1 MSDKKLAGKR
11 AIVTGGAT
19 GIGYGI
25 AKRFIAE
32 GARVIITDIDA
43 QGGTSAAQRLGDN
56 CQFVHH
62 DVSVASQWDGVF
74 AYAEKHFGGLDI
86 MVNVAGVTLMGTIED
101 LDLET
106 WDKTMAINLRSC
118 FLGCQGAIKLIK
130 SNSAETHGGSII
142 NMASVSAVKAKPE
155 LVAYNASKAGVDM
168 MTKSV
173 ALHCAVS
180 GYGINVN
187 SINPGVIE
195 TDMLKKVIS
204 QVEDGDALMDSYR
217 ALHPIGRIGQPEDVA
232 AMAVYLASDEASFVT
247 GSAFTVDGALS
258 LN

>member
-1 MSDKKLAGKR
+1 MAVQKLQGKR

-25 AKRFIAE
+25 AQRFIAE
-32 GARVIITDIDA
+32 GAVVIISDID
-43 QGGTSAAQRLGDN
+43 QPGGIAAAQKLGPN
-56 CQFVHH
+56 CEFVQQ
-62 DVSVASQWDGVF
+62 DVSLPADWQHLFAVAGERFS
-74 AYAEKHFGGLDI
+74 GLDI

-101 LDLET
+101 MDVAT
-106 WDKTMAINLRSC
+106 WDKTMGINLRSC
-118 FLGCQGAIKLIK
+118 FLGCQGAIKLMK
-130 SNSAETHGGSII
+130 ADGGGAII
-142 NMASVSAVKAKPE
+142 NMASVSSFKAQPE

-173 ALHCAVS
+173 ALHCARS

-187 SINPGVIE
+187 SINPGVIQ

-204 QVEDGDALMDSYR
+204 QVEDGEALMDSYK
-217 ALHPIGRIGQPEDVA
+217 AMHPIGRIGEPEDVA
-232 AMAVYLASDEASFVT
+232 AMAVYLASEEASFIT
-247 GSAFTVDGALS
+247 GSAFTVDGALG

>member
-1 MSDKKLAGKR
+1 MSEQKLSGKR

-32 GARVIITDIDA
+32 GVRVIISDIDE
-43 QGGTSAAQRLGDN
+43 QGGAKAAQQLGDN
-56 CQFVHH
+56 CHFIRH
-62 DVSVASQWDGVF
+62 DVSLPADWEPVF
-74 AYAEKHFGGLDI
+74 ALADELFCGLDI

-118 FLGCQGAIKLIK
+118 FLGCQGAIKLMK
-130 SNSAETHGGSII
+130 RSGGGSII
-142 NMASVSAVKAKPE
+142 NMASVSAFKPQAE
-155 LVAYNASKAGVDM
+155 LVAYNASKAAVDM

-173 ALHCAVS
+173 ALHCARS
-180 GYGINVN
+180 GYGITVN
-187 SINPGVIE
+187 SINPGVIQ

-204 QVEDGDALMDSYR
+204 QVEDGEALMDSYK
-217 ALHPIGRIGQPEDVA
+217 AMHPIGRIGEPADIA
-232 AMAVYLASDEASFVT
+232 AMAVYLASSEASFIT
-247 GSAFTVDGALS
+247 GSAFTVDGALGI
-258 LN
+258 N

>member
-1 MSDKKLAGKR
+1 
-11 AIVTGGAT
+11 
-19 GIGYGI
+19 
-25 AKRFIAE
+25 
-32 GARVIITDIDA
+32 
-43 QGGTSAAQRLGDN
+43 
-56 CQFVHH
+56 
-62 DVSVASQWDGVF
+62 
-74 AYAEKHFGGLDI
+74 
-86 MVNVAGVTLMGTIED
+86 
-101 LDLET
+101 
-106 WDKTMAINLRSC
+106 
-118 FLGCQGAIKLIK
+118 
-130 SNSAETHGGSII
+130 
-142 NMASVSAVKAKPE
+142 
-155 LVAYNASKAGVDM
+155 YNASKAGVDM

-195 TDMLKKVIS
+195 TDMLKKVMS

-232 AMAVYLASDEASFVT
+232 AMAVYLASDDASFVT

>member
-1 MSDKKLAGKR
+1 
-11 AIVTGGAT
+11 
-19 GIGYGI
+19 
-25 AKRFIAE
+25 
-32 GARVIITDIDA
+32 
-43 QGGTSAAQRLGDN
+43 
-56 CQFVHH
+56 
-62 DVSVASQWDGVF
+62 
-74 AYAEKHFGGLDI
+74 

-130 SNSAETHGGSII
+130 SNSAESAGGSII

-195 TDMLKKVIS
+195 TDMLKKVMS

>member
-1 MSDKKLAGKR
+1 MSEKLAGKR
-11 AIVTGGAT
+11 TIVTGGAT

-25 AKRFIAE
+25 AKRFVAE
-32 GARVIITDIDA
+32 GALVIITDIDA
-43 QGGTSAAQRLGDN
+43 EGGASAAERLGDN
-56 CQFVHH
+56 CQFLHH
-62 DVSVASQWDGVF
+62 DVSVPSQWDAVF
-74 AYAEKHFGGLDI
+74 AHAKKHFSGLDI
-86 MVNVAGVTLMGTIED
+86 MVNVAGVTLMGIIED
-101 LDLET
+101 LDVET
-106 WDKTMAINLRSC
+106 WDKTMAINVRSC
-118 FLGCQGAIKLIK
+118 FLGCQGAIKLMK
-130 SNSAETHGGSII
+130 TNSQDTKGGAII

-195 TDMLKKVIS
+195 TDMLKKVMS
-204 QVEDGDALMDSYR
+204 QVEDGEALMDSYR

-247 GSAFTVDGALS
+247 GSAFTVDGALA

>member
-43 QGGTSAAQRLGDN
+43 QGGTNAAQRLGDS

-62 DVSVASQWDGVF
+62 DVSLASQWDGVF

-106 WDKTMAINLRSC
+106 WDKTMGINVRSC
-118 FLGCQGAIKLIK
+118 FLGCQGAIKLMK
-130 SNSAETHGGSII
+130 TDGGGSII
-142 NMASVSAVKAKPE
+142 NMASVSSFKAQPE

-173 ALHCAVS
+173 ALHCARS

-187 SINPGVIE
+187 SINPGVIQ
-195 TDMLKKVIS
+195 TDMLKKVVD
-204 QVEDGDALMDSYR
+204 QVDNGEALMDSYK
-217 ALHPIGRIGQPEDVA
+217 AMHPIGRIGEPEDVA
-232 AMAVYLASDEASFVT
+232 AMAVYLVSAEASFIT
-247 GSAFTVDGALS
+247 GSAFTVDGALG

>member
-1 MSDKKLAGKR
+1 MSEKLAGKR

-25 AKRFIAE
+25 AKRFVAE
-32 GARVIITDIDA
+32 GALVIITDIDA
-43 QGGTSAAQRLGDN
+43 QGGISAAERLGDN
-56 CQFVHH
+56 CQFLHH
-62 DVSVASQWDGVF
+62 DVSVPSQWDTVF
-74 AYAEKHFGGLDI
+74 AHAKKYFNGLDI

-101 LDLET
+101 LDVET
-106 WDKTMAINLRSC
+106 WDKTMAINVRSC
-118 FLGCQGAIKLIK
+118 FLGCQGAIKLMK
-130 SNSAETHGGSII
+130 TNSQDTKGGAII

-180 GYGINVN
+180 GYDINVN

-195 TDMLKKVIS
+195 TDMLKKVMS
-204 QVEDGDALMDSYR
+204 QVE
-217 ALHPIGRIGQPEDVA
+217 
-232 AMAVYLASDEASFVT
+232 
-247 GSAFTVDGALS
+247 
-258 LN
+258 

>member
-1 MSDKKLAGKR
+1 MSEKLAGKR

-25 AKRFIAE
+25 AKRFVAE
-32 GARVIITDIDA
+32 GALVIIPDIDA
-43 QGGTSAAQRLGDN
+43 QGGISAAERLGDN
-56 CQFVHH
+56 CQFLHH
-62 DVSVASQWDGVF
+62 DVSVPSQWDTVF
-74 AYAEKHFGGLDI
+74 AHAKKYFNGLDI

-101 LDLET
+101 LDVET
-106 WDKTMAINLRSC
+106 WDKTMAINVRSC
-118 FLGCQGAIKLIK
+118 FLGCQGAIKLMK
-130 SNSAETHGGSII
+130 TNSQDTKGGAII

-180 GYGINVN
+180 GYDINVN

-195 TDMLKKVIS
+195 TDMLKKVMS
-204 QVEDGDALMDSYR
+204 QVEDGEALMDSYR

-247 GSAFTVDGALS
+247 GSAFTVDGALG

>member
-1 MSDKKLAGKR
+1 MAEQKLQGKR

-25 AKRFIAE
+25 AQRFSAE
-32 GARVIITDIDA
+32 GAVVIISDID
-43 QGGTSAAQRLGDN
+43 QPGGIAAAQKLGPN
-56 CQFVHH
+56 CEFVQQ
-62 DVSVASQWDGVF
+62 DVSLPADWEHLFVVADERFS
-74 AYAEKHFGGLDI
+74 GLDI

-101 LDLET
+101 MDVET
-106 WDKTMAINLRSC
+106 WDKTMGINLRSC
-118 FLGCQGAIKLIK
+118 FLGCQGAIKLMK
-130 SNSAETHGGSII
+130 ADGGGAII
-142 NMASVSAVKAKPE
+142 NMASVSSFKAQPE

-173 ALHCAVS
+173 ALHCARS

-187 SINPGVIE
+187 SINPGVIQ

-204 QVEDGDALMDSYR
+204 QVEDGEALMDSYK
-217 ALHPIGRIGQPEDVA
+217 AMHPIGRIGEPEDVA
-232 AMAVYLASDEASFVT
+232 AMAVYLASEEASFIT
-247 GSAFTVDGALS
+247 GSAFTVDGALG

>member
-1 MSDKKLAGKR
+1 MSGQKLSGRR

-32 GARVIITDIDA
+32 GARVIITDIDES
-43 QGGTSAAQRLGDN
+43 GGINAAATLGGH

-62 DVSVASQWDGVF
+62 DVSVPGQWDVVF
-74 AYAEKHFGGLDI
+74 ASAEDTFSGLDI
-86 MVNVAGVTLMGTIED
+86 LVNVAGVTLMGTIEE
-101 LDLET
+101 LDVET

-118 FLGCQGAIKLIK
+118 FLGCQGAIKLMK
-130 SNSAETHGGSII
+130 ADGGGAII
-142 NMASVSAVKAKPE
+142 NMASVSAFRPQAE

-173 ALHCAVS
+173 ALHCARS

-187 SINPGVIE
+187 SINPGVIQ
-195 TDMLKKVIS
+195 TQMLEKVIS
-204 QVEDGDALMDSYR
+204 QVEDGEALMDSYK
-217 ALHPIGRIGQPEDVA
+217 AMHPIGRIGEPEDVA
-232 AMAVYLASDEASFVT
+232 AMAVFLVSEEASFIT
-247 GSAFTVDGALS
+247 GSGFTVDGALS
-258 LN
+258 SN

>member
-1 MSDKKLAGKR
+1 MAEQKLLGKR

-25 AKRFIAE
+25 ARRFIAE
-32 GARVIITDIDA
+32 GARVMITDIDHP
-43 QGGTSAAQRLGDN
+43 GGTAAADKLGPN
-56 CQFVHH
+56 CAFLHH
-62 DVSVASQWDGVF
+62 DVSVPADWEHVF
-74 AYAEKHFGGLDI
+74 AIAEERFSGLDI

-101 LDLET
+101 MDVET
-106 WDKTMAINLRSC
+106 WDKTMGINVRSC
-118 FLGCQGAIKLIK
+118 FLGCQGAITLMK
-130 SNSAETHGGSII
+130 ADGGGSII
-142 NMASVSAVKAKPE
+142 NMASVSSFKAQPE

-173 ALHCAVS
+173 ALHCARS

-187 SINPGVIE
+187 SINPGVIQ

-204 QVEDGDALMDSYR
+204 QVEDGEALMDSYK
-217 ALHPIGRIGQPEDVA
+217 AMHPIGRIGEPEDVA
-232 AMAVYLASDEASFVT
+232 AMAVYLASAEASFIT
-247 GSAFTVDGALS
+247 GAAFTVDGALG